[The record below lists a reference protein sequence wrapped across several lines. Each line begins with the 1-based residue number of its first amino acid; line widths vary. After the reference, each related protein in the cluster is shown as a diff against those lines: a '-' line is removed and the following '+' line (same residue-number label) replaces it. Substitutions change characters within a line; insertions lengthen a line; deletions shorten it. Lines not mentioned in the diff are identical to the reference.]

1 MTEIQTIIYQALDRY
16 QAIRLK
22 RMWLAAFAALTLV
35 IALTAILDRAW
46 MFTGLAR
53 WSGWIVG
60 VALAVWSAR
69 RAAGPVCVDATT
81 LAHRIE
87 AEAGETTSVVA
98 TAIDPAVRR
107 AAGDESLAG
116 LLVDR
121 LDLRAAE
128 VIRAAPPNFR
138 GRLRVPG
145 LLAITAVAAVLLLV
159 VLQGGNGLLRVI
171 FPWQVSPYTVLSL
184 EGPPQ
189 AFAEGAAFA
198 LTARVSGVA
207 VGNVTLYRMDSPESL
222 ATGVPNSEGTLSIAV
237 SGISGPTDFV
247 IRGGDGQSA
256 PLRVTPYLLPRIDT
270 FEIAVTPPAYAV
282 KDRKTETSPSFSV
295 LRGSHLRYRVH
306 LKAPAVSLA
315 VERSAAPIK
324 EEKIGQDERKTLYR
338 GAFGEMYGKEDPT
351 KAQPAGP
358 TFRADP
364 ANPLVWEAEWPIAGP
379 EDVIYRFVIKGEH
392 GDQIRND
399 EAWRINVLTDAPP
412 VARIQGHNAD
422 EVLKLGNE
430 KVSFKLSAVDDI
442 QLSSARL
449 IFRNP
454 GQPYVRQEVK
464 LPPNTDRTWSGA
476 ELLDLAPFK
485 MQPLDIIAVHFEA
498 EDSNTLDGPGIGR
511 SEVIYLQVPL
521 PESTAENDPAGGGG
535 GEGAPPINPLEL
547 QMEIL
552 KSTIQLNPNSPLS
565 DRAAIAHDQKQNT
578 GYVMKMM
585 TAATKSGLVEFAN
598 ALRKARS
605 AMYQATR
612 TLDQESSQN
621 AVPHME
627 AALGALI
634 EASKL
639 AEAAEDAPPP
649 PPGEGPPQ
657 ESFTLSPPK
666 PKKSQPSEG
675 DDEKNNKSEKEK
687 SDAEKGK
694 SDAEKKEKVRK
705 LMEEVQRQLTEQQ
718 KLNKSEG
725 EDPGKAGQQQALAQD
740 AKAAAETAGQM
751 EGSGNESG
759 DPKAAAAELDKAS
772 ALQKEL
778 ADSLAKGEGAE
789 SSGKG
794 TQSAEALANA
804 LSELSALIKSGAYEG
819 DPNSPGYERLV
830 GDYLRS
836 ISYE

>member
-1 MTEIQTIIYQALDRY
+1 MTGIQTIIYHALDRY
-16 QAIRLK
+16 QAIRRK
-22 RMWLAAFAALTLV
+22 RMWLAAFAAFALV
-35 IALTAILDRAW
+35 IGLTAMLDRAW

-60 VALAVWSAR
+60 LAIAVWSAR

-87 AEAGETTSVVA
+87 AEAGETTSVIA

-107 AAGDESLAG
+107 AAGNEALAG

-128 VIRAAPPNFR
+128 VIHAAPPNFR

-145 LLAITAVAAVLLLV
+145 MLAITAVAALMLLV
-159 VLQGGNGLLRVI
+159 VLQGGNGLMRVI
-171 FPWQVSPYTVLSL
+171 FPWQVLPYTVLSL

-189 AFAEGAAFA
+189 AIAEGTAFA
-198 LTARVSGVA
+198 LTARVSGAA
-207 VGNVTLYRMDSPESL
+207 VENITLYRMDSPESL
-222 ATGVPNSEGTLSIAV
+222 ATGVPNSEGTLRIAV
-237 SGISGPTDFV
+237 SGISRPTDFM

-270 FEIAVTPPAYAV
+270 FEIAVTPPVYAV
-282 KDRKTETSPSFSV
+282 KGAKTETSPSFSV

-315 VERSAAPIK
+315 VERSAGPNK
-324 EEKIGQDERKTLYR
+324 EEKLGQDDRKNLYSGPF
-338 GAFGEMYGKEDPT
+338 GAMYGNEEPAKT
-351 KAQPAGP
+351 QTAGP

-364 ANPLVWEAEWPIAGP
+364 SNPLVWEAEWPIAGP

-392 GDQIRND
+392 GDQVRND
-399 EAWRINVLTDAPP
+399 EAWRINVLADAPP

-430 KVSFKLSAVDDI
+430 KVTFKLSAADDI
-442 QLSSARL
+442 QLSAARL

-552 KSTIQLNPNSPLS
+552 KSTIQLNPKSPMS
-565 DRAAIAHDQKQNT
+565 DRGAIAHDQKQNM

-605 AMYQATR
+605 AMYLASSA
-612 TLDQESSQN
+612 LNQESSQN

-649 PPGEGPPQ
+649 PPGEGPPP

-675 DDEKNNKSEKEK
+675 DNEKKNKSEKEK
-687 SDAEKGK
+687 SDAEQ
-694 SDAEKKEKVRK
+694 KEKVRK
-705 LMEEVQRQLTEQQ
+705 LMEEVQRQLTEQE

-725 EDPGKAGQQQALAQD
+725 KDPGKAGQQQALAQD
-740 AKAAAETAGQM
+740 AKAAADTASQM
-751 EGSGNESG
+751 EGSGSQSG
-759 DPKAAAAELDKAS
+759 DPKAAAAELDKAA

-789 SSGKG
+789 SSEKG

-819 DPNSPGYERLV
+819 DASSPGYERLV